1 MNNVTLGSII
11 EQGELL
17 ERIDAFNAG
26 AGTVGGAARS
36 TLRLETTSWALLRA
50 TEWGL
55 RSRQA
60 VATVQ
65 GALTAVQGYSQQRAL
80 RCIIDRHGDPEPVCA
95 LEAEERQARRAEAAR
110 LRAAVDAQLEL
121 ERQRAAA
128 VPGYIST
135 TP

>member
-60 VATVQ
+60 VAT
-65 GALTAVQGYSQQRAL
+65 VQGYSQQRAL

>member
-26 AGTVGGAARS
+26 AGIGGGAVRS
-36 TLRLETTSWALLRA
+36 TLRLESTSWTLLRA

-60 VATVQ
+60 AVPGWTAT
-65 GALTAVQGYSQQRAL
+65 AQGYSQQRAL
-80 RCIIDRHGDPEPVCA
+80 RSIIDRHGDPEPVCA
-95 LEAEERQARRAEAAR
+95 LQEAGRQARRAEAAR
-110 LRAAVDAQLEL
+110 LRAAIDAELEL
-121 ERQRAAA
+121 ERQRAVA